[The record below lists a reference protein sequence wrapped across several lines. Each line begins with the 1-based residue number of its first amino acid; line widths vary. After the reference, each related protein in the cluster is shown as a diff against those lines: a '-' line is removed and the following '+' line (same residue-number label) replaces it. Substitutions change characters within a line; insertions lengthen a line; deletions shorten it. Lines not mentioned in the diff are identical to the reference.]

1 MVPRAELEA
10 LNEQIS
16 VLELRI
22 SELELSLQRERR
34 EKAEV

>member
-1 MVPRAELEA
+1 VGRAWRQATLRWVSQLE
-10 LNEQIS
+10 Q
-16 VLELRI
+16 I